1 MLRILLVLLLAS
13 VSIVATQPPVQAAG
27 ASCSTTNYLPN
38 TTTYPNNYTFR
49 LIPDRYLLSNN
60 IYYKVN
66 RSSAE
71 AIAVGYDRS
80 FTGALTVPE
89 NLNITATEIQ
99 AAGFDSSTQDC
110 LAFAKTYKVRYI
122 GPDAFSADYNSTQPV
137 LSAINID
144 ADIKVIGKQ
153 AFVYQ
158 CRIETLVI
166 PDSVTDIGKTAF
178 GNMNNE
184 LLNNSN
190 CGTDGLKSVTL
201 GVNFKRFYETA
212 FNQDKQLNALVLRG
226 QPLSSTP
233 GDFPA
238 DYDLW
243 GSNRNEL
250 VGGTMNNSCHINLT
264 YVSNLT
270 VSMLVNTKND
280 WTPWALAN
288 NCFTQLQINTFTED
302 VTTPPSKP
310 AAPVA
315 SNPTQSTADV
325 TFNAPTSNGGSA
337 ITSYVVTSVPSGFSA
352 TSSGAASATVT
363 VAGLAPGTAYKF
375 QVAAINANGSSTLS
389 ELSNSITTLSLTAPD
404 ISLSSVTESATSN
417 SAIAGYAI
425 SNTGG
430 PVASYSIS
438 PPAGNGLSFNSS
450 TGILTGTPLAAA
462 SAVVYTI
469 TGTNDAG
476 SDTANFTI
484 TVAAAPTSSATPAA
498 TPAVYSLKLRITFS
512 ERSSKLTWAQ
522 KKKLRKAIAI
532 AGPKVI
538 SGTVVGYV
546 QRENYAANDKV
557 LSAARA
563 KSVAQFLSANGVKVR
578 LVSMGKG
585 ALNSNKTSR
594 TAVLNLR
601 YSK

>member
-1 MLRILLVLLLAS
+1 MSLGLAITLILS
-13 VSIVATQPPVQAAG
+13 VTQSVVAPTTAEATGSACPG
-27 ASCSTTNYLPN
+27 TNYLPG
-38 TTTYPNNYTFR
+38 TTGSYPDMFGNFAS
-49 LIPDRYLLSNN
+49 YLKTGGV
-60 IYYKVN
+60 YYKVN
-66 RSSAE
+66 KITGE
-71 AIAVGYDRS
+71 AMAVGLDS
-80 FTGALTVPE
+80 ATVSNLVVPE
-89 NLNITATEIQ
+89 TITISSSIIQ
-99 AAGFDSSTQDC
+99 SAGFDSTSANC
-110 LAFAKTYKVRYI
+110 VAFVKEYKVRYI
-122 GPDAFSADYNSTQPV
+122 GEHAFETTSGGNRPV
-137 LSAINID
+137 LSSVTIN
-144 ADIKVIGKQ
+144 AQIKSIAPY
-153 AFVYQ
+153 AFANQ
-158 CRIETLVI
+158 CKVSSLVI
-166 PDSVTDIGKTAF
+166 PDSVTDIGESAF
-178 GNMNNE
+178 WFMNSSNANTNCSSGATGLQEITFGINLKRMAQQTFQADSNLTRINFRGPVFTTTNANNE
-184 LLNNSN
+184 L
-190 CGTDGLKSVTL
+190 D
-201 GVNFKRFYETA
+201 Y
-212 FNQDKQLNALVLRG
+212 
-226 QPLSSTP
+226 PSS
-233 GDFPA
+233 
-238 DYDLW
+238 YDLFDFNNRF
-243 GSNRNEL
+243 SNTRVQNTC
-250 VGGTMNNSCHINLT
+250 VSMFP
-264 YVSNLT
+264 YVNAT
-270 VSMLVNTKND
+270 VSVLAGSSSG
-280 WTPWALAN
+280 WTAWGTAG
-288 NCFTQLQINTFTED
+288 NCLGATYSETI
-302 VTTPPSKP
+302 TTAPSKI
-310 AAPVA
+310 ATPVA
-315 SNPTQSTADV
+315 SNPTQSSAQVAFTAP
-325 TFNAPTSNGGSA
+325 FNGGSA
-337 ITSYVVTSVPSGFSA
+337 ITGYRVTSVPGGFTA
-352 TSSGAASATVT
+352 TLAGATADTVT
-363 VAGLAPGTAYKF
+363 VTGLSAATNYKF
-375 QVAAINANGSSTLS
+375 IVVAINANGDSSES
-389 ELSNSITTLSLTAPD
+389 ELSNQITTLSLTAPD

-450 TGILTGTPLAAA
+450 TGILTGTPLSAA

-594 TAVLNLR
+594 KAVLNLR

>member
-1 MLRILLVLLLAS
+1 LVLLLAS
-13 VSIVATQPPVQAAG
+13 VSIVATQPPTQAVGRACPTG
-27 ASCSTTNYLPN
+27 SYLPDTN
-38 TTTYPNNYTFR
+38 SFPTD
-49 LIPDRYLLSNN
+49 PDASLVGGPYLQSNN
-60 IYYKVN
+60 LFYKVN
-66 RSSAE
+66 KNSGE
-71 AIAVGYDRS
+71 AVVVNYNRN
-80 FTGALTVPE
+80 FTGDLVVPE
-89 NLNITATEIQ
+89 NVSITGSEIA
-99 AAGFDSSTQDC
+99 AAGFDSASTDC
-110 LAFAKTYKVRYI
+110 LAFVKSYKVRFI
-122 GPDAFSADYNSTQPV
+122 SEQALTSKRNVTAPV
-137 LSAINID
+137 LNSVSIEAKIKSIGQYAFQGQCKID
-144 ADIKVIGKQ
+144 S
-153 AFVYQ
+153 
-158 CRIETLVI
+158 LVI
-166 PDSVTDIGKTAF
+166 PDSVTDIGEGAFWYMDSSTAA
-178 GNMNNE
+178 NP
-184 LLNNSN
+184 N
-190 CGTDGLKSVTL
+190 CATSSSHGLKTLTL
-201 GVNFKRFYETA
+201 GVNLQRLHTSVFGS
-212 FNQDKQLNALVLRG
+212 NQRLNTITFRGPVLDVASPG
-226 QPLSSTP
+226 TYPST
-233 GDFPA
+233 
-238 DYDLW
+238 YDLW
-243 GSNRNEL
+243 NVS
-250 VGGTMNNSCHINLT
+250 GTGMGRKNNLCWVNFTYVFASLNVLTNSEAGWNSWATFNGCFNGVNLT
-264 YVSNLT
+264 ANITTAPGKV
-270 VSMLVNTKND
+270 D
-280 WTPWALAN
+280 TP
-288 NCFTQLQINTFTED
+288 I
-302 VTTPPSKP
+302 
-310 AAPVA
+310 A
-315 SNPTQSTADV
+315 SNPTQTTADV
-325 TFNAPTSNGGSA
+325 TFVAPANNGGSP
-337 ITSYVVTSVPSGFSA
+337 ISEFVVTSVPGGV
-352 TSSGAASATVT
+352 TGTRSGATGGTVT
-363 VAGLAPGTAYKF
+363 IVGLIPATAYRF
-375 QVAAINANGSSTLS
+375 EVVAVNASGSSFNS

-450 TGILTGTPLAAA
+450 TGILTGTPLSAA

-594 TAVLNLR
+594 QAVLNLR

>member
-13 VSIVATQPPVQAAG
+13 VSIVATQPPTQAVGRACPTG
-27 ASCSTTNYLPN
+27 SYLPDTN
-38 TTTYPNNYTFR
+38 SFPTDSNVD
-49 LIPDRYLLSNN
+49 LVGGVYLQSNN
-60 IYYKVN
+60 LFYKVN
-66 RSSAE
+66 KNSGE
-71 AIAVGYDRS
+71 AVVVNYNRNN
-80 FTGALTVPE
+80 FTGDLVVPE
-89 NLNITATEIQ
+89 NVSITGSEIA
-99 AAGFDSSTQDC
+99 AAGFDSASTDC
-110 LAFAKTYKVRYI
+110 LAFVKSYKVRFI
-122 GPDAFSADYNSTQPV
+122 SESALTSRRNVTAPV
-137 LSAINID
+137 LNSVSIEAKIKSIGQYAFQGQCKID
-144 ADIKVIGKQ
+144 S
-153 AFVYQ
+153 
-158 CRIETLVI
+158 LVI
-166 PDSVTDIGKTAF
+166 PDSVTDIGEGAFWYMDSSTAA
-178 GNMNNE
+178 NP
-184 LLNNSN
+184 N
-190 CGTDGLKSVTL
+190 CATSSSHGLKTITL
-201 GVNFKRFYETA
+201 GVNLQRLHTSVFGS
-212 FNQDKQLNALVLRG
+212 NQRLNAVTFRGPVLDVASPG
-226 QPLSSTP
+226 TYPST
-233 GDFPA
+233 
-238 DYDLW
+238 YDLW
-243 GSNRNEL
+243 NVSGNGMGRKNNLCWINFTYVFASLNVLTNSEAGWNSWATTERNCFSG
-250 VGGTMNNSCHINLT
+250 VNLT
-264 YVSNLT
+264 ANITTAPGKV
-270 VSMLVNTKND
+270 D
-280 WTPWALAN
+280 TP
-288 NCFTQLQINTFTED
+288 I
-302 VTTPPSKP
+302 
-310 AAPVA
+310 A
-315 SNPTQSTADV
+315 SNPTQTTADV
-325 TFNAPTSNGGSA
+325 TFVAPANNGGSP
-337 ITSYVVTSVPSGFSA
+337 ISEFVVTSVPGGV
-352 TSSGAASATVT
+352 TGTRSGATGGTVT
-363 VAGLAPGTAYKF
+363 IVGLIPATAYRF
-375 QVAAINANGSSTLS
+375 EVVAVNASGSSFNS

-498 TPAVYSLKLRITFS
+498 TPAVYSLNLPITFS

-546 QRENYAANDKV
+546 QRENYTANDKV

-563 KSVAQFLSANGVKVR
+563 KAVAQFLSANGVKVR

-594 TAVLNLR
+594 KAVLNLR

>member
-13 VSIVATQPPVQAAG
+13 VSIVATQPPTQAVGRACPTG
-27 ASCSTTNYLPN
+27 SYLPDTN
-38 TTTYPNNYTFR
+38 SFPTDSNVS
-49 LIPDRYLLSNN
+49 LVGGVYLQSNN
-60 IYYKVN
+60 LFYKVN
-66 RSSAE
+66 KNSGE
-71 AIAVGYDRS
+71 AVVVNYDRN
-80 FTGALTVPE
+80 FTGDLVVPE
-89 NLNITATEIQ
+89 NVSITGSEIA
-99 AAGFDSSTQDC
+99 AAGFDSASTDC
-110 LAFAKTYKVRYI
+110 LTFIKSYKVRFI
-122 GPDAFSADYNSTQPV
+122 SEQALTSRRNVTAPV
-137 LSAINID
+137 LNSVSIEAKIKSIGAYAFQGQCKID
-144 ADIKVIGKQ
+144 S
-153 AFVYQ
+153 
-158 CRIETLVI
+158 LVI
-166 PDSVTDIGKTAF
+166 PDSVTDIGESAFWYMDSSTA
-178 GNMNNE
+178 GNP
-184 LLNNSN
+184 N
-190 CGTDGLKSVTL
+190 CTTSSSHGLKAITL
-201 GVNFKRFYETA
+201 GVNLQRLSYSVFGS
-212 FNQDKQLNALVLRG
+212 NQRLSTITFRGPVLDVASPG
-226 QPLSSTP
+226 TYPST
-233 GDFPA
+233 
-238 DYDLW
+238 YDLW
-243 GSNRNEL
+243 NVSGNGMGRKDNRCWISFTYVFASLNVL
-250 VGGTMNNSCHINLT
+250 RNSEAGWNSWATTERNCFSGVNLT
-264 YVSNLT
+264 ANITTAPGKV
-270 VSMLVNTKND
+270 D
-280 WTPWALAN
+280 TP
-288 NCFTQLQINTFTED
+288 I
-302 VTTPPSKP
+302 
-310 AAPVA
+310 A
-315 SNPTQSTADV
+315 SNPTQTTADV
-325 TFNAPTSNGGSA
+325 TFVAPANNGGSP
-337 ITSYVVTSVPSGFSA
+337 ISEFVVTSVPGGV
-352 TSSGAASATVT
+352 TGTRSGATGGTVT
-363 VAGLAPGTAYKF
+363 IVGLIPATAYRF
-375 QVAAINANGSSTLS
+375 EVVAVNASGSSFNS

-512 ERSSKLTWAQ
+512 ERSSELTWAQ

-532 AGPKVI
+532 AGTKVI

-594 TAVLNLR
+594 KAVLNLR